1 MRLAQ
6 PTFFRICDVARVT
19 IRTVTCTLRAGGNRR
34 VVRWDRSE
42 ATLQRLQTI
51 RSMATALCL
60 LGTLAMAPASATSAV
75 APNPRSAPAL
85 KSNAFYILD
94 ESGSRVLAARN
105 EKVAV
110 PIASITKLMTALVV
124 LDAGQPMDETIA
136 ITRDDVRGT
145 PGSSSRLA
153 AGARLSRADLMH
165 LALMSSENRAAHA
178 LCRAYPKGLQACVS
192 AMNAKAK
199 ALGMKSARF
208 VEPTGLS
215 AANVASPEDLAKLV
229 RAAGANTTIR
239 AYSTDPV
246 HTVRIGKQ
254 SVEFRNTN
262 LLVDKANWQVT
273 VQKTGYIAEA
283 GRCLVMEA
291 VIDGRDV
298 VIVLLNSWGRLT
310 RIGDANRIRT
320 WMEASGA
327 KPSSG

>member
-1 MRLAQ
+1 MALS
-6 PTFFRICDVARVT
+6 PIP
-19 IRTVTCTLRAGGNRR
+19 
-34 VVRWDRSE
+34 
-42 ATLQRLQTI
+42 
-51 RSMATALCL
+51 ATA
-60 LGTLAMAPASATSAV
+60 STS
-75 APNPRSAPAL
+75 PPKPRTGPEL
-85 KSNAFYILD
+85 KSAAFYIVD
-94 ESGSRVLAARN
+94 QSDSKVLAARN
-105 EKVAV
+105 ERVAV

-124 LDAGQPMDETIA
+124 LEAGQPMDATIA

-145 PGSSSRLA
+145 PGSTSRLA
-153 AGARLSRADLMH
+153 AGVRLSRADLLH

-178 LCRAYPKGLQACVS
+178 LCRTYPKGLRACVQ

-229 RAAGANTTIR
+229 RAAGANATVR
-239 AYSTDPV
+239 AYSTDAE
-246 HTVRIGKQ
+246 HTVRVNKQ
-254 SVEFRNTN
+254 SLEFRNTN
-262 LLVDKANWQVT
+262 LLVDKDNWQVT

-320 WMEASGA
+320 WMEASRAAPNPG
-327 KPSSG
+327 

>member
-1 MRLAQ
+1 M
-6 PTFFRICDVARVT
+6 VAALFLGAFVAHSP
-19 IRTVTCTLRAGGNRR
+19 IPADAN
-34 VVRWDRSE
+34 
-42 ATLQRLQTI
+42 
-51 RSMATALCL
+51 TA
-60 LGTLAMAPASATSAV
+60 P
-75 APNPRSAPAL
+75 PKPRPGPEL
-85 KSNAFYILD
+85 KSNSFYILD
-94 ESGSRVLAARN
+94 QSGSKVLAARN

-124 LDAGQPMDETIA
+124 LEAGQPMNETIA
-136 ITRDDVRGT
+136 ITKDDVRGT
-145 PGSSSRLA
+145 PGSTSRLA
-153 AGARLSRADLMH
+153 AGARLSRSDLMH

-178 LCRAYPKGLQACVS
+178 LCRTYPKGMQACVS

-229 RAAGANTTIR
+229 RAAGADATIR
-239 AYSTDPV
+239 EFSTDNE
-246 HTVRIGKQ
+246 HMVRVNKQ
-254 SVEFRNTN
+254 SLEFRNTN
-262 LLVDKANWQVT
+262 LLVDKSNWQVT

-320 WMEASGA
+320 WMEASRATPNPG
-327 KPSSG
+327 